1 MNNVSLDKSK
11 AGFLA
16 RDVFVLLD
24 ISISIS
30 ISILLKYFVS
40 HCRHYLTMNY
50 HKGGFAYTR
59 NIFKMLCGVVL
70 QKDFSQN
77 VV

>member
-1 MNNVSLDKSK
+1 MNNVALDKSK

-30 ISILLKYFVS
+30 ISILLKGIRFPLSALPYYELS
-40 HCRHYLTMNY
+40 
-50 HKGGFAYTR
+50 
-59 NIFKMLCGVVL
+59 
-70 QKDFSQN
+70 
-77 VV
+77 